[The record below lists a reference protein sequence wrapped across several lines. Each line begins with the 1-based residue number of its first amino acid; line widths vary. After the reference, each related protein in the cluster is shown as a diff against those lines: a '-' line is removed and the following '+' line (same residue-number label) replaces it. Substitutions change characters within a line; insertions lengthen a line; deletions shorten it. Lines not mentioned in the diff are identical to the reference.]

1 MRAADPSRLSRALT
15 RLRLALLGTIVVA
28 AAGCGGGN
36 EAAPPTTTTTTTVVG
51 GKTDIRVY
59 WLRGGKVWPVRR
71 TVQATDLVATGAV
84 AELLRGPTER
94 EKSDLKATT
103 AIPDSVDN
111 AELNIEN
118 GVARAKLSGDLPRD
132 GVCQLVYTLTQF
144 SNVQSVRVN
153 GKTYTRATCED
164 VTPAILVESPLP
176 FDQGK
181 SQLHVTGTA
190 NTFEATFQYEL
201 RDTDGKVVGKNFVTA
216 TSGTGTRGT
225 FDFTTK
231 RFRARLDGG
240 FGSGRPP
247 VAKLVVYELSA
258 ENGQRI
264 HLVEIP
270 LRTTKTP

>member
-1 MRAADPSRLSRALT
+1 MRAAAPSRLSRVLT

-28 AAGCGGGN
+28 AAGCGEGN

-51 GKTDIRVY
+51 GKTDVRVY
-59 WLRGGKVWPVRR
+59 WLRDGKVWPVRR

-84 AELLRGPTER
+84 AELLRGPTQR

-103 AIPDSVDN
+103 AIPGSVDN
-111 AELNIEN
+111 AEINIKDGAA
-118 GVARAKLSGDLPRD
+118 GVKLSGDVSRA
-132 GVCQLVYTLTQF
+132 GACQLAYTLTQF
-144 SNVQSVRVN
+144 PNVQSVTVK
-153 GKTYTRATCED
+153 GKTFTRATCED

-176 FDQGK
+176 FDEVK
-181 SQLHVTGTA
+181 SPLRATGTA
-190 NTFEATFQYEL
+190 NTFEATFQFEVT
-201 RDTDGKVVGKNFVTA
+201 DTDGKIVAKNFVTA

-231 RFRARLDGG
+231 RFRVPFAGTGELI
-240 FGSGRPP
+240 
-247 VAKLVVYELSA
+247 VYEASA

-270 LRTTKTP
+270 LQMKKTP